1 MDIVGGNLF
10 EGLKTFFHEDDEID
24 GTHALVREVLAQ
36 FDFQFIVFLHNAIC
50 DVAAATFTGEVQ
62 TDYVA
67 EYQRLPDN
75 DLFQGNWQKNEL
87 TNTEHFMSF
96 TDYIPNVFPQNEDAE
111 HWPRGYCADDRSIYS
126 LDTYYSKGENGEYT
140 MFKKII

>member
-1 MDIVGGNLF
+1 MLRKRIVIVSLVFSLVSCMALSGCRNRVA
-10 EGLKTFFHEDDEID
+10 EGTSAEEETKEVTDES
-24 GTHALVREVLAQ
+24 V
-36 FDFQFIVFLHNAIC
+36 
-50 DVAAATFTGEVQ
+50 
-62 TDYVA
+62 DYVA

-126 LDTYYSKGENGEYT
+126 LDTYHSKGENGEYT